1 MSRMTRAAALV
12 ATALASF
19 PAAAHAADLK
29 VATTDAR
36 DIAATT
42 VTLNADVEHA
52 VDGGQVAWQYGLTP
66 TYGSTTLPVSL
77 APQDAKQSPTLPL
90 SCLSPNTIY
99 HLRAVVTSGLT
110 VLYGNDKKLQ
120 TAKATPGSAPATC
133 GTDGAGTGTGTD
145 DSSGSSSGSD
155 DGASGSGAGG
165 SGTSGSG
172 SGSSGSG
179 SSSSGSGSSTP
190 EDAS

>member
-19 PAAAHAADLK
+19 PAGAHAADLK

-36 DIAATT
+36 DITATT
-42 VTLNADVEHA
+42 ATLNADVENA
-52 VDGGQVAWQYGLTP
+52 VDGGQVTWQYGLTP
-66 TYGSTTLPVSL
+66 TYGATTLPVSL
-77 APQDAKQSPTLPL
+77 APQDARQSPTLPL
-90 SCLSPNTIY
+90 TCLSPNTIY

-120 TAKATPGSAPATC
+120 TAKATPGTVPATC
-133 GTDGAGTGTGTD
+133 GTDGTGTGTGAD
-145 DSSGSSSGSD
+145 DSTGSSSGSD
-155 DGASGSGAGG
+155 DGASGSG
-165 SGTSGSG
+165 

-179 SSSSGSGSSTP
+179 SSGWGS
-190 EDAS
+190 